1 MYINKDLI
9 EHKLYQSIGEFNE
22 KNIDI
27 DFVLLDNIH

>member
-22 KNIDI
+22 KNIDHRFFGFCI
-27 DFVLLDNIH
+27 T